1 MSFNGVVYFPDR
13 QWTTTD
19 TLQLFT
25 DSAGSVGLGC
35 GCYFHGEWVYL
46 QGPEAWMNTQFSGY
60 HFPGTSANC
69 FSLLHMGKD
78 AEWEK
83 IILFLDNVSLV
94 HILNK
99 QSSRSDRVMSFLRPL
114 VLSALQNNIQFKAK
128 HVSGIDNKIAD
139 AISRKQ

>member
-1 MSFNGVVYFPDR
+1 
-13 QWTTTD
+13 
-19 TLQLFT
+19 
-25 DSAGSVGLGC
+25 
-35 GCYFHGEWVYL
+35 
-46 QGPEAWMNTQFSGY
+46 MNTQFSGY

-99 QSSRSDRVMSFLRPL
+99 QSSKNNPL
-114 VLSALQNNIQFKAK
+114 LIFTFFKNFPTIQF
-128 HVSGIDNKIAD
+128 V
-139 AISRKQ
+139 

>member
-1 MSFNGVVYFPDR
+1 MLFSWGMG
-13 QWTTTD
+13 
-19 TLQLFT
+19 LFT
-25 DSAGSVGLGC
+25 MARSLDEHSNFA
-35 GCYFHGEWVYL
+35 
-46 QGPEAWMNTQFSGY
+46 GY

-78 AEWEK
+78 AEWGK
-83 IILFLDNVSLV
+83 NHTICSNVSLV

-139 AISRKQ
+139 AISRKQWESFRRLAPHADMDPSPIPEPFQLLQTK

>member
-1 MSFNGVVYFPDR
+1 
-13 QWTTTD
+13 
-19 TLQLFT
+19 
-25 DSAGSVGLGC
+25 
-35 GCYFHGEWVYL
+35 
-46 QGPEAWMNTQFSGY
+46 MNTQFSGY

-114 VLSALQNNIQFKAK
+114 VLNALQNNIQFKAK

-139 AISRKQ
+139 AISRKQWESFRRLAPHADMDPRPIPEPFQLLLLQTK